1 MNIPKRIK
9 IGDKIF
15 KVKLTDKLV
24 LGDNFT
30 GECLYQ
36 NLKIHVRPHLAKSVR
51 ESTFIHEI
59 LHAIYNNLGYLDH
72 DEKKIEELA
81 NALHGIIVDNPE
93 LFSNESR
100 NSELKTSGLKPKQV
114 AKLVGEQFS
123 GLRN

>member
-9 IGDKIF
+9 IGSKIF

-24 LGDNFT
+24 LGENYT

-51 ESTFIHEI
+51 EVTFIHEV
-59 LHAIYNNLGYLDH
+59 LHAIYDNLGYSDH

-81 NALHGIIVDNPE
+81 NALHGIIVDNPD
-93 LFSNESR
+93 LFSTEISNP
-100 NSELKTSGLKPKQV
+100 ELKDKGLKPKQV